1 MALVHRL
8 MTLVLVQCAT
18 RIWVA
23 IPAWESKLRPYALGR
38 QVRMDWLPIPGCAV
52 SRETVAVSSVRQRY
66 ASESQPLLG
75 HFGSY
80 GREVSALLEERLA
93 SIMGGEARPAVLLIG
108 AGSDAFREGLVTRRP
123 EWASRVHATGYVT
136 PSALAAHL
144 QACDV
149 LVQPYPDG
157 ITSRRTSAMACLAL
171 GRPVVT
177 TTGHLTES
185 FWAESGAV
193 AMANVG
199 DRASFESAVARL
211 IGDPDSRDAL
221 SQCARRLYSQRF
233 DVAHTIQAL
242 RTA

>member
-1 MALVHRL
+1 
-8 MTLVLVQCAT
+8 
-18 RIWVA
+18 
-23 IPAWESKLRPYALGR
+23 
-38 QVRMDWLPIPGCAV
+38 
-52 SRETVAVSSVRQRY
+52 
-66 ASESQPLLG
+66 LG

-93 SIMGGEARPAVLLIG
+93 SIMSSEASPAVLLIG
-108 AGSDAFREGLVTRRP
+108 AGSDAFREGLVARRP
-123 EWASRVHATGYVT
+123 EWTSSIHATGYVT
-136 PSALAAHL
+136 PSALAACL

-193 AMANVG
+193 AMA
-199 DRASFESAVARL
+199 
-211 IGDPDSRDAL
+211 
-221 SQCARRLYSQRF
+221 CARRLYSQRF